1 MSSNTELMDKRN
13 IHNVDISQIQHL
25 AMIDFIGNDFAIFDD
40 IKDIPLLPYPTRLD
54 AACLAV
60 CRRGWCKMHINLQE
74 YEMKEQM
81 LCIILPD
88 QIVQQDERSDDF
100 SGSFIA
106 VSRDFMDMVIPTMQQ
121 LFPMFF
127 MIKERPCI
135 PITSEELQSFQEYHS
150 FLWSKVKL
158 KDNPYR
164 KEITQ
169 GLLLA
174 LFYEIY
180 NIYQGHVILERT
192 PKSRKEDLFE
202 RFIRAISESYKDE
215 RSVSFYADKMFLTA
229 KHLSTVV
236 KEVSGKTAG
245 EWIDSLVV
253 LEAKALLK
261 SSELSIQEIADE
273 LHFANQSFFGKYFKH
288 HTGMSPKEYRRQ

>member
-1 MSSNTELMDKRN
+1 MNTKQIR
-13 IHNVDISQIQHL
+13 NVDISGIQHL
-25 AMIDFIGNDFAIFDD
+25 PMIDFIGNDFAIFDD
-40 IKDIPLLPYPTRLD
+40 IRDIPFTPYPTRLN

-60 CRRGWCKMHINLQE
+60 CRKGRCKMNINLQE
-74 YEMKEQM
+74 YEMKEGV
-81 LCIILPD
+81 LCIILPE
-88 QIVQQDERSDDF
+88 QIVQQGERSDDF

-106 VSRDFMDMVIPTMQQ
+106 VSRDFMDLVIPTMQQ

-135 PITSEELQSFQEYHS
+135 DITADELQAFEEYHS

-180 NIYQGHVILERT
+180 DIYQGHT
-192 PKSRKEDLFE
+192 C
-202 RFIRAISESYKDE
+202 
-215 RSVSFYADKMFLTA
+215 
-229 KHLSTVV
+229 
-236 KEVSGKTAG
+236 
-245 EWIDSLVV
+245 
-253 LEAKALLK
+253 
-261 SSELSIQEIADE
+261 
-273 LHFANQSFFGKYFKH
+273 
-288 HTGMSPKEYRRQ
+288 